1 MPPRPK
7 IGDLVRVRY
16 ARSIHGDGL
25 FALAVVVQR
34 EYSLAA
40 CNDSFL
46 VDFAASNRGVSADGQ
61 RWMRPDDIVS
71 IISRS

>member
-25 FALAVVVQR
+25 FALAIVMQR

-46 VDFAASNRGVSADGQ
+46 VDFAASSGVSAQGQ

-71 IISRS
+71 IISRP

>member
-1 MPPRPK
+1 MTERPEL
-7 IGDLVRVRY
+7 GDLVKVRY
-16 ARSIHGDGL
+16 ARNVHGDGL
-25 FALAVVVQR
+25 FTLAVVVQR

-46 VDFAASNRGVSADGQ
+46 VDLVTDGQ

-71 IISRS
+71 IISRP

>member
-16 ARSIHGDGL
+16 ARNIHGDGL

-40 CNDSFL
+40 LNDSFL
-46 VDFAASNRGVSADGQ
+46 VDFVDKRGQKWS
-61 RWMRPDDIVS
+61 RPDDIVS

>member
-16 ARSIHGDGL
+16 ARNIHGDGL
-25 FALAVVVQR
+25 FTLAVVVQR

-46 VDFAASNRGVSADGQ
+46 VNLVGGQ
-61 RWMRPDDIVS
+61 PRWMRPDDIVS
-71 IISRS
+71 IISRP